1 MGLHVKIL
9 EKSQFWYQASPSDK
23 VADVVHQIVIIYN
36 DRIKL
41 SHLLVALKEEKNEQQ
56 KLEEILLKLEME
68 AESFLG
74 QNLFETGSCLTS
86 QDSSELLQKA
96 KKTLEIVFSVP
107 LPLHLINVLDTQ
119 SPDMLKDESS
129 ALWFAGKE
137 MKPEKPLSEYVG
149 KNEKTKVIVK
159 LQKKSSGPPPREG
172 RMSEEQEKQMLLDSF
187 KRHQELQ
194 RERES
199 EGEGERG

>member
-1 MGLHVKIL
+1 MVLLHVKIL

-41 SHLLVALKEEKNEQQ
+41 SHLLVGKYVQGCNFSMIFTICFSSALKEEKNEQQ

-74 QNLFETGSCLTS
+74 QVIKFIIVLICATYTCALIDMFCTISNQNLFETGSCLTS

-119 SPDMLKDESS
+119 SPDVRCFQYLFS
-129 ALWFAGKE
+129 
-137 MKPEKPLSEYVG
+137 
-149 KNEKTKVIVK
+149 
-159 LQKKSSGPPPREG
+159 
-172 RMSEEQEKQMLLDSF
+172 
-187 KRHQELQ
+187 
-194 RERES
+194 
-199 EGEGERG
+199 